1 MHKAGAHVRREEA
14 RLRDTQERIV
24 MEADGLMYQVTK
36 LRKATDGSSSP
47 VAWRETRKGP
57 SCQDFSL
64 RLLDP
69 ECERTRYLTL
79 IWLQL

>member
-14 RLRDTQERIV
+14 GLRDTQGRVV

-36 LRKATDGSSSP
+36 MRKATDGSSSP

-57 SCQDFSL
+57 SCQDFPSGFWTQNVRENATPL
-64 RLLDP
+64 
-69 ECERTRYLTL
+69 
-79 IWLQL
+79 